1 MEDATSRAVLRRLVE
16 QMRGDPAAVDGVVAA
31 ARAQS
36 PPVAALPVAE
46 VQRHIAGMIGAI
58 AGAFLDRSGVG
69 QYGLAADRLATD
81 RALQG
86 VPLVALLDGFQAGRS
101 YILYRLIEDAR
112 AVDLPTDSLLDALVE
127 LDSYTNELQNR
138 LIQAYR
144 ETELSLARTAHAA
157 RTQALRDLLHG
168 GPPSRVGEAGLDP
181 GRRYHCWLADVTD
194 PSRVRQVE
202 TALTTGDGLSGLV
215 DGYLCG
221 VTPLL
226 PAGAGPGDTLVVT
239 APAVAPDQLAGS
251 YRLCTAA
258 LAAGRRRGVRGLRPL
273 TSLAAAV
280 AVDAHPRLGEMLA
293 DERLA
298 RLDVTEEFHRL
309 LAATAVTY
317 LEHGSRVDLAAVA
330 LHVHPNTVKH
340 RLRRL
345 GELTTFDT
353 PPPPG
358 EALVHDLAWWWSLR
372 TWLAR

>member
-112 AVDLPTDSLLDALVE
+112 AVDLPTDSLLDAL
-127 LDSYTNELQNR
+127 
-138 LIQAYR
+138 
-144 ETELSLARTAHAA
+144 
-157 RTQALRDLLHG
+157 HG
-168 GPPSRVGEAGLDP
+168 GPPSRIGEAGLDP

-202 TALTTGDGLSGLV
+202 TALTTGDG
-215 DGYLCG
+215 
-221 VTPLL
+221 
-226 PAGAGPGDTLVVT
+226 
-239 APAVAPDQLAGS
+239 
-251 YRLCTAA
+251 
-258 LAAGRRRGVRGLRPL
+258 
-273 TSLAAAV
+273 
-280 AVDAHPRLGEMLA
+280 
-293 DERLA
+293 
-298 RLDVTEEFHRL
+298 
-309 LAATAVTY
+309 
-317 LEHGSRVDLAAVA
+317 
-330 LHVHPNTVKH
+330 
-340 RLRRL
+340 
-345 GELTTFDT
+345 
-353 PPPPG
+353 
-358 EALVHDLAWWWSLR
+358 
-372 TWLAR
+372 